1 MAESRIRF
9 VVYDNTIKLQ
19 NYEWVYKR
27 AFKSISEANDYIFKE
42 KKKNKD
48 IKFKVE
54 KETIELCYIV

>member
-19 NYEWVYKR
+19 NYKWVYKR
-27 AFKSISEANDYIFKE
+27 AFKNISQVNYYIAEE
-42 KKKNKD
+42 KKKHKD